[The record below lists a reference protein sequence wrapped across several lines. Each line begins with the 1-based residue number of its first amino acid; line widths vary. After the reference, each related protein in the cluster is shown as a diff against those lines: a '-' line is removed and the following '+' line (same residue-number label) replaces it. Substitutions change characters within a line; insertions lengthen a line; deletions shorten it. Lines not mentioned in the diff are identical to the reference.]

1 MYLKKPL
8 TKTFLDKALSKDS
21 LIINVSSELFQTRSK
36 MKHDATQKVR
46 AMSKRS

>member
-8 TKTFLDKALSKDS
+8 TKTFLDKVLNKDT

-36 MKHDATQKVR
+36 MEHDATQKVR
-46 AMSKRS
+46 AMSKQS